1 MGRLNEVRIQKQ
13 PIDRLLELVS
23 AERRE
28 QLVQAFDEARERFAG
43 RTVMN
48 VNSTATGGG
57 VAEMLPNLLGY
68 LRESGIDAQW
78 AVIQGN
84 APFFTLTKRIHNCI
98 HGDPGDGGGLGEDE
112 HEVYREVM
120 RANVAELLALV
131 SAGDFVVLHD
141 PQTAG
146 LIDPL
151 KQAGARVVWRS
162 HIGTDEPNEWSERA
176 WTFLAPYVQNADAY
190 VFSRS
195 AYAPSWLDRDRLHV
209 IPPSIDPFSPK
220 NAEISEAEVHDIL
233 CFSGVIDS
241 DVAAPP
247 PFRRADGTTGR
258 VDRHA
263 DVLQTGPPP
272 HPDTPLVV
280 QISRWDRLKDMAGV
294 MRAFTEHVAPGTE
307 AHLLLAG
314 PNVSGVTDD
323 PEGAEVLTDCIR
335 EWGTLPHALR
345 TRVHLACLPTADIDE
360 NAIIVNAIQRH
371 AAVVTQKSLR
381 EGFGLTVAEALWK
394 ERPMVASRVGGI
406 ADQIEHEQ
414 SGLLVDDPRD
424 LAAFGAAVRSLL
436 EEPSDARQLGQGGRA
451 RVRDRF
457 LTDRHLLQFARLTTS
472 LD

>member
-1 MGRLNEVRIQKQ
+1 MGHLNEVRIQTQ
-13 PIDRLLELVS
+13 PVDRLLELV
-23 AERRE
+23 APKRRA
-28 QLVQAFDEARERFAG
+28 QLVEAFAEAKARFAG

-78 AVIQGN
+78 TVIQGN
-84 APFFTLTKRIHNCI
+84 PSFFSLTKRIHNCI
-98 HGDPGDGGGLGEDE
+98 HGAPGDGGELGAEE
-112 HEVYREVM
+112 HEVYRQVM
-120 RANVAELLALV
+120 RRNAAELLALV

-195 AYAPSWLDRDRLHV
+195 AYAPSWLDRDRLHI
-209 IPPSIDPFSPK
+209 IPPSIDPFAPK
-220 NAEISEAEVHDIL
+220 NAEISAAEVHDIL
-233 CFSGVIDS
+233 SFSGLIDS
-241 DVAAPP
+241 EIASPP
-247 PFRRADGTTGR
+247 PFRRSDGTTGR
-258 VDRHA
+258 IDRHA

-280 QISRWDRLKDMAGV
+280 QISRWDRLKDMPGV
-294 MRAFTEHVAPGTE
+294 MRAFADHVAPRTE

-323 PEGAEVLTDCIR
+323 PEGAQVLTECIR
-335 EWGTLPHALR
+335 DWRSLPHALR
-345 TRVHLACLPTADIDE
+345 TRVHLACLPTADVDE
-360 NAIIVNAIQRH
+360 NAVIVNAIQRH

-406 ADQIEHEQ
+406 ADQIEHEE
-414 SGLLVDDPRD
+414 SGLLVDDPHD
-424 LAAFGAAVRSLL
+424 LAAFGAAVRTLL
-436 EEPSDARQLGQGGRA
+436 TEPDEARQLGRGGRA

-457 LTDRHLLQFARLTTS
+457 LTDRHLLQFARLTTA